1 VSNAEKKAAKNSL
14 KNALKKGKNAERI
27 NKIRVEILKKKEQI
41 VELKKDPKNEKLIKT
56 IQKNIQILND
66 RIESIENPVIKENS
80 SRTSLK
86 SKATNEVNIADMN
99 EKQLKAAVEA
109 LPDDNG
115 LESAIEALANPNDE
129 LDAQVEASEYENKMP
144 NKQMNTNAKIAL
156 LSEDLLREQTKLDRL
171 KSKDNPNKQQIAE
184 TVHKIRQFTK
194 QLEELRPANENRL
207 RRNVI
212 RAEGE
217 LRDAERNV
225 FFEKHIKFSKP
236 GRTIKNVENAKA
248 KLKAAQNKLRNLKP
262 LNNLWSNTSLM
273 EELAALPNKPN
284 GSPPI
289 LSRYIEPNQPKRLTS
304 KGNDTFV
311 APPKNAVP
319 IPIRPKRLTSKGND
333 TFVAPP
339 KNAVP
344 ILPIPIRPK
353 RLTSKGNDT
362 FVAPPKNAVPRPRRP
377 KRVSPVKNPLQLETN
392 MSDVVNAHPTIVGV
406 FNSPSP
412 SVSNL
417 DPNMSGVGA
426 TLVNRPS
433 PSVSNSDQLK
443 RDYLASRAKLA
454 EAEDKLSGV
463 MGSYIKNKEDYLVAS
478 IKFLLLQKKYVESGG
493 NANFAA
499 FTDPKQLD
507 GSPLIN
513 SPLAGR
519 LNRRMSGN
527 HPQNNSSNEI
537 STNRPTTLKR
547 PSTNWFTGARNF
559 FSKKAANYM
568 ASRKRI
574 SNARTTQK
582 KDAANRAAEVKRE
595 KDARAAQLADAKR
608 LAFQLAK
615 NAAAEKAARQAKSAE
630 EKAAEKAARQAKS
643 AQEKAARN
651 AERARAMASRKG
663 NPAKSGTA
671 HVIGQG
677 ALAPPMGSGLNLFS
691 MF

>member
-1 VSNAEKKAAKNSL
+1 MQRNPFSFLFNPTVQDKPQSKVSNAEKKAAKNSL

-273 EELAALPNKPN
+273 EELAAQPRTPN

-319 IPIRPKRLTSKGND
+319 I
-333 TFVAPP
+333 
-339 KNAVP
+339 VP
-344 ILPIPIRPK
+344 RPIRPK

-499 FTDPKQLD
+499 FRDPNQLD

-582 KDAANRAAEVKRE
+582 KEAANRAAEAKREKDAKAAQLAAVATSE

-630 EKAAEKAARQAKS
+630 EKAA
-643 AQEKAARN
+643 RN
-651 AERARAMASRKG
+651 AERARARSSQKVKHATVHNG
-663 NPAKSGTA
+663 LT
-671 HVIGQG
+671 
-677 ALAPPMGSGLNLFS
+677 LAQLFTY
-691 MF
+691 

>member
-1 VSNAEKKAAKNSL
+1 MQRNPFSFLFNPTVQDKPQSKVSNAEKKAAKNSL

-273 EELAALPNKPN
+273 EELAAQPRTPN

-311 APPKNAVP
+311 APPKNAE
-319 IPIRPKRLTSKGND
+319 
-333 TFVAPP
+333 
-339 KNAVP
+339 
-344 ILPIPIRPK
+344 
-353 RLTSKGNDT
+353 
-362 FVAPPKNAVPRPRRP
+362 PRPRRP

-499 FTDPKQLD
+499 FRDPNQLD

-582 KDAANRAAEVKRE
+582 KEAANRAAEAKREKDAKAAQLAAVATSE

-630 EKAAEKAARQAKS
+630 EKAA
-643 AQEKAARN
+643 RN
-651 AERARAMASRKG
+651 AERARARSSQKVKHATVHNG
-663 NPAKSGTA
+663 LT
-671 HVIGQG
+671 
-677 ALAPPMGSGLNLFS
+677 LAQLFTY
-691 MF
+691 

>member
-1 VSNAEKKAAKNSL
+1 MQKGLLDPLLSLFKAKPQVTANTVTPITQNQFRDRVSAAMIPVQDLSRDHAIHRAQMQIGVL
-14 KNALKKGKNAERI
+14 KRQLNQKGKKLSDKEKSETSKKIKALERRIENIEKLKSNSKESRAIASLESEIANNRQANA
-27 NKIRVEILKKKEQI
+27 NKIARLEAEIANNTQASA
-41 VELKKDPKNEKLIKT
+41 N
-56 IQKNIQILND
+56 
-66 RIESIENPVIKENS
+66 
-80 SRTSLK
+80 
-86 SKATNEVNIADMN
+86 NIAS
-99 EKQLKAAVEA
+99 
-109 LPDDNG
+109 
-115 LESAIEALANPNDE
+115 LETEIRR
-129 LDAQVEASEYENKMP
+129 NKTSP
-144 NKQMNTNAKIAL
+144 NKQMNTNAKVAL
-156 LSEDLLREQTKLDRL
+156 LTEDITREEKELQRLL
-171 KSKDNPNKQQIAE
+171 SKDKPIQKKNADKIAE
-184 TVHKIRQFTK
+184 TEYKIQKFTK
-194 QLEELRPANENRL
+194 ERELLQPANTKKLE
-207 RRNVI
+207 RNVI
-212 RAEGE
+212 RAKGH
-217 LRDAERNV
+217 LNQTERNL
-225 FFEKHIKFSKP
+225 KINKGSS
-236 GRTIKNVENAKA
+236 TNVENAKA
-248 KLKAAQNKLRNLKP
+248 KLKAAQNKLRNSKP
-262 LNNLWSNTSLM
+262 LTNLLNTTLQ

-311 APPKNAVP
+311 SPPKNAVP
-319 IPIRPKRLTSKGND
+319 RPIRPKRLTSKGPN
-333 TFVAPP
+333 
-339 KNAVP
+339 
-344 ILPIPIRPK
+344 
-353 RLTSKGNDT
+353 T

-454 EAEDKLSGV
+454 EAEAKLSGV

-499 FTDPKQLD
+499 FTDPNQLD
-507 GSPLIN
+507 GSPLAGPLN
-513 SPLAGR
+513 RRMSLNTPEFPLAGP

-527 HPQNNSSNEI
+527 HPQNNSGNEI
-537 STNRPTTLKR
+537 STNSPTTFKR
-547 PSTNWFTGARNF
+547 PSINWFTGARNF
-559 FSKKAANYM
+559 FSKKAANFKE
-568 ASRKRI
+568 SRKRI

-582 KDAANRAAEVKRE
+582 KEAANRAAEAKREKDAKAAQLAAVATSE

-615 NAAAEKAARQAKSAE
+615 NAAAEKDARK
-630 EKAAEKAARQAKS
+630 AKS

-651 AERARAMASRKG
+651 AERARAIASRKG

-677 ALAPPMGSGLNLFS
+677 ALAPPMGSGVNFFS
-691 MF
+691 MFS